1 MFLKKMK
8 TTFLLAFFILATGCA
23 HKNPLTEFQF
33 QTVMAP
39 PYVLASWYRI
49 SEPGS
54 PIRIYIEGDGHSF
67 DAYNRPTANPTPTST
82 FLREIA
88 ANDPNPNV
96 AYLGRPC
103 QYLQTNTCTQDD
115 WTCGRF
121 SPQIVNSMEQSVL
134 QLSKKGQTKDIVLIG
149 YSGGAQIAGLV
160 AVRHPQKINRI
171 ITIAG
176 VLDQQAWT
184 SYHNDSPLDKSLN
197 LKNYEEIFN
206 QIPQTHF
213 IGKKDRVVPN
223 HLTESFVKDK
233 STIITLEKAD
243 HQKGYDSA
251 LNQLYQLN

>member
-1 MFLKKMK
+1 MFVKKIK
-8 TTFLLAFFILATGCA
+8 TSLLFVFFILSTGCA
-23 HKNPLTEFQF
+23 HKNPLTDFQF
-33 QTVMAP
+33 QTMMAP

-49 SEPGS
+49 SEPNK

-67 DAYNRPTANPTPTST
+67 DAYNRPTANPTPKST
-82 FLREIA
+82 FLRDIA
-88 ANDPNPNV
+88 AQDPNPNV

-134 QLSKKGQTKDIVLIG
+134 QLSKKGQTQEIILIG
-149 YSGGAQIAGLV
+149 YSGGAQIAGLI
-160 AVRHPQKINRI
+160 AVRHPQLINRI

-184 SYHNDSPLDKSLN
+184 THHNDTPLNKSLN
-197 LKNYEEIFN
+197 LKDYKDVFQ

-213 IGKKDRVVPN
+213 IGKKDKVVPN
-223 HLTESFVKDK
+223 YLTENFVDDK
-233 STIITLEKAD
+233 KNIITVEKAD
-243 HQKGYDSA
+243 HQKGYDSVLKQIYR
-251 LNQLYQLN
+251 LN